1 MNVALWFYLLLY
13 NVYLTCSLVSLPYDF
28 IPFKVDHNIISGY
41 LLFATI
47 VIFSLRPFFV
57 KKLNH
62 LVLLLAS
69 SLFVSAIVASVDI
82 KTASVYVALPLVIMS
97 LILIPIAFCKRLNRL
112 NEKSWIIMPLAI
124 LFFILIYIGKR
135 YFPQWVGSYD
145 FYVALEFGC
154 VIVFIYSLVQNSI
167 YIIRKV
173 LKE

>member
-1 MNVALWFYLLLY
+1 
-13 NVYLTCSLVSLPYDF
+13 
-28 IPFKVDHNIISGY
+28 
-41 LLFATI
+41 
-47 VIFSLRPFFV
+47 
-57 KKLNH
+57 
-62 LVLLLAS
+62 
-69 SLFVSAIVASVDI
+69 
-82 KTASVYVALPLVIMS
+82 MS

-154 VIVFIYSLVQNSI
+154 IFAFFYSLVQNSI